1 MAEYVWWFLIV
12 GLVVGGALVAAISL
26 DTSRREEDISVQE
39 REAEATL
46 AGAKLSAEGQP
57 VDRSTVAAVLRAHRD
72 YRRLPPPDGFE
83 PIDGLIDAGGRIE
96 AGSRTEAGGRIEA
109 ERGVEAP
116 DPDSLA
122 ALVRAGP
129 ASASDGDPD
138 GDPDEVRDG
147 RGSRADEDLPP
158 A

>member
-26 DTSRREEDISVQE
+26 DTSRREEDIIGQE

-46 AGAKLSAEGQP
+46 LAVQLSAEGQA

-83 PIDGLIDAGGRIE
+83 PIDAIGNGRGFEDSGGIE
-96 AGSRTEAGGRIEA
+96 AGSGAEAL
-109 ERGVEAP
+109 

-122 ALVRAGP
+122 ALVRAGRR
-129 ASASDGDPD
+129 SASDRDPD
-138 GDPDEVRDG
+138 RDPDEVRDG
-147 RGSRADEDLPP
+147 RGGGADQDLPP

>member
-26 DTSRREEDISVQE
+26 DTSRREEDISAQE

-46 AGAKLSAEGQP
+46 LAAQLSAEGQP
-57 VDRSTVAAVLRAHRD
+57 LDRSTVAAVLRAHRD

-83 PIDGLIDAGGRIE
+83 PIDGPI
-96 AGSRTEAGGRIEA
+96 EAGGRIRAGARIEAEGRMEA
-109 ERGVEAP
+109 ERSAEAP

-122 ALVRAGP
+122 ALVRAGTG
-129 ASASDGDPD
+129 SAADGDPD
-138 GDPDEVRDG
+138 G
-147 RGSRADEDLPP
+147 
-158 A
+158 